1 MGEEGQEEEAGR
13 HGPEESQGDSGLRTT
28 GPTGGPIAPFST
40 VGSRG
45 PPHSMIIDTHCHL
58 TASPFGDDLDEVLT
72 RAAEAGVG
80 AVISI
85 ASDLEDAEQVA
96 TLCVQG
102 SDGHRNG
109 PEIFGTAGVHPHQV
123 GDLPAVAGAKDDVL
137 AALRQRLS
145 APGIVALGECGL
157 DFHYDFS
164 PRDVQFRWF
173 EAQLELA
180 GELGL
185 PVVVHCREAEAE
197 MTSIVRSAGEA
208 GVRGVLHCFPGDLS
222 LLEAAMDAGWFVSF
236 TGIVT
241 FRSFQGDEAV
251 RAVPSDRYFVETD
264 GPYLAPIP
272 HRGRR
277 NEPAFVRHTIDRIAE
292 LRGESV
298 EAVIERTTETAETF
312 FGFEAR
318 SGSR

>member
-1 MGEEGQEEEAGR
+1 
-13 HGPEESQGDSGLRTT
+13 
-28 GPTGGPIAPFST
+28 
-40 VGSRG
+40 
-45 PPHSMIIDTHCHL
+45 MIIDTHCHL
-58 TASPFGDDLDEVLT
+58 TAPPFEDDLDEVLT

-80 AVISI
+80 AVVSI
-85 ASDLEDAEQVA
+85 ASDLEDAEHVEA
-96 TLCVQG
+96 LCARAAHADAG
-102 SDGHRNG
+102 G
-109 PEIFGTAGVHPHQV
+109 PRIFGTAGIHPHQV
-123 GDLPAVAGAKDDVL
+123 GELPTGAGAKDEVL
-137 AALRQRLS
+137 ALLRERLS
-145 APGIVALGECGL
+145 APGTVALGECGL

-173 EAQLELA
+173 ECQLELA

-222 LLEAAMDAGWFVSF
+222 LLEAAMDAGWYVSF

-241 FRSFQGDEAV
+241 FRSFRGDEAV

-277 NEPAFVRHTIDRIAE
+277 NEPAFVRHTIERVAE
-292 LRGESV
+292 LRGEPV
-298 EAVIERTTETAETF
+298 EGVIERTTRTAEAF

-318 SGSR
+318 SGAR